1 MKSLKLEILRC
12 SLHCGGSTVA
22 RRGPPA
28 ARKTLRYDN
37 HLSN

>member
-1 MKSLKLEILRC
+1 MKSLKLEIFKC
-12 SLHCGGSTVA
+12 SLHCGDSTVA
-22 RRGPPA
+22 RPGPPA